1 MVPLGGVVL
10 LERDELERDREVD
23 KVKVDVVQPEI
34 GEGFLAGRLDVL
46 LGLDKYKTKKTKNQ
60 KNTKTKTQ
68 NTKTT
73 QGADE
78 KEARLVINAESS
90 TGASSPASV
99 RQG

>member
-46 LGLDKYKTKKTKNQ
+46 LGLDKYKTKKNQ
-60 KNTKTKTQ
+60 KPKKHKKKNTKHKN
-68 NTKTT
+68 NT
-73 QGADE
+73 
-78 KEARLVINAESS
+78 RS
-90 TGASSPASV
+90 
-99 RQG
+99 R

>member
-60 KNTKTKTQ
+60 KNTKKRKHKTQ
-68 NTKTT
+68 K
-73 QGADE
+73 QH
-78 KEARLVINAESS
+78 KEQMKKRRGL
-90 TGASSPASV
+90 
-99 RQG
+99 